1 MTTSKKHGSPK
12 RARGRSRCR
21 ILGSAGAVFLL
32 GLLTVPALTGCFT
45 TFSELQDARLIGPGK
60 IEITP
65 HYSMVS
71 GVSKSG
77 NHPYSNQYGIQFALG
92 AGTSTDMRFRIER
105 IDFTGEGMHDWTVIG
120 FGPKFS
126 LKKDRLAAMFP
137 IGFAFG
143 KNIKILCSTQIHPGV
158 VSTIP
163 LSDRIDLNMS
173 AKAVVP
179 VTHPDNMMLAVNLGP
194 GIRVMKPGLVLRP
207 ETGLLWRPGTAGAF
221 LHLSL
226 GVSFGTR

>member
-1 MTTSKKHGSPK
+1 MITSNKHGPLK
-12 RARGRSRCR
+12 WARGRSRCR
-21 ILGSAGAVFLL
+21 IPGSAGAVFLL

-65 HYSMVS
+65 HCSMVS

-77 NHPYSNQYGIQFALG
+77 NHPYSNQYGLQFALG
-92 AGTSTDMRFRIER
+92 AGASTDMRFRIER
-105 IDFTGEGMHDWTVIG
+105 IDFKGMGSHGLTVFG

-126 LKKDRLAAMFP
+126 LKKNRLAALLP

-143 KNIKILCSTQIHPGV
+143 KNIKILCTTQVHPGV

-163 LSDRIDLNMS
+163 LGDRVDLNLS
-173 AKAVVP
+173 AKAIIP

-207 ETGLLWRPGTAGAF
+207 ETGLLWRPGAASAL

-226 GVSFGTR
+226 GVSFGTN